1 VEARRIRPKKGDS
14 SLWLSQSQMAD
25 GIFFAD
31 SLAGSGEETSGRS
44 SVMSPLG
51 KGLARLLP
59 F

>member
-1 VEARRIRPKKGDS
+1 
-14 SLWLSQSQMAD
+14 MAD

-59 F
+59 FSQLLCSCLLNKREPLW